1 MISNPQFYGVTI
13 LIGFIVSLAFRKEEQ
28 APNWMKWV
36 LISAP
41 LTWTLLGII
50 MIVSVGDKSIDGIQ
64 DILTYFDAGRFFEA
78 NGYRKA
84 FFVIAI
90 LFTTYFSLLFS
101 FCWAVKNK
109 AYQVGAHNVRKRT
122 P

>member
-13 LIGFIVSLAFRKEEQ
+13 LIGFIVSLAFRTEDQ
-28 APNWMKWV
+28 APKWMKWI
-36 LISAP
+36 LICAP
-41 LTWTLLGII
+41 LTWMLLGII
-50 MIVSVGDKSIDGIQ
+50 MIMTVGDKRIDGIQ
-64 DILTYFDAGRFFEA
+64 DILTYFDAGHFFEP

-84 FFVIAI
+84 FFVIAF

-101 FCWAVKNK
+101 YGWTVKNK
-109 AYQVGAHNVRKRT
+109 AYQGTAHNVRKRT